1 MGTAEIS
8 RKRVLVLLIFT
19 LLFADGE
26 TLGLASNALVKY
38 KYVVDLVLETLFS
51 PDTLPTSGF
60 RIEAVT
66 QLNVV
71 WENSSSQHEKLIQ
84 LQVEEVKL
92 LNVSEQ
98 NENRNSFKDAHSE
111 SLLGPTI
118 MAALKKPVIFH
129 WNSGK
134 IEALYG
140 SAEERGL
147 PLNLKRGL
155 VSLFQLQPNSG
166 TITEVDVSGNCRVTY
181 EMANNQVIKI
191 KDLLSCGKTEFGFGA
206 PNQVLGVLW
215 QPTCKGL
222 YSVENGVIKAAVIE
236 EGHIFKL
243 NLQTTI
249 GAKISSRQQLHYM
262 TSEIQPKA
270 FYGESLQETLHNL
283 GIFKPLSMTGVL
295 EKIPCKNCTLAN
307 DYLKSLNKNNNLED
321 LSKIS
326 AAKVFL
332 AFVQLLREAK
342 KTEILN
348 FLKKAADNEISF
360 LIDSATAAQTESSL
374 SALSEYLDFTK
385 EKQSPQ
391 VKTFL
396 YAAAFSSYP
405 SKELLNTLLAKFQSR
420 IASREVEET
429 TVSVIGAVIGKM
441 CLRNLCKLQ
450 EVETAKKVIL
460 EGLNTAKEDVK
471 MYLLA
476 LKNARLPETIPLLLQ
491 YTKGQTNS
499 VTSIAVAALQR
510 FPSAYITQEVKKQ
523 MNRIFHQSRNRY
535 GTAVR
540 MAALDVILNNQL
552 SPMELKNIVLSM
564 REMES
569 ELSKYT
575 VAKLQNIRHSDHH
588 QASKVIR
595 ELLRDRLIYNYYH
608 MSRFGCSSS
617 SSGYLAVTTD
627 AISSYNMDL
636 LFGDT
641 GILQKSLTD
650 FFVLN
655 QGNQLHATQVS
666 IEAQGLDSFF
676 KESPAQDEDDDDDE
690 ITASMSV
697 ILFDV
702 QFPPTVF
709 FQGYS
714 DLMEKLWSVTEEPT
728 SIIKGSTLLVDHLQS
743 VMLQSGLVAN
753 AEFQGG
759 LGIDVSGIIELSL
772 WSQKCKTNI
781 RSRGALV
788 INSVIKVDT
797 TFVQAGVKSNSEAT
811 AALDFVSSVKFL
823 DSPILICLQLLNG
836 PYQSREKVTIY
847 KSLQEHVVFSKRKK
861 RTRSFQGAELPLH
874 QANSEMCK
882 KMFSEQQ

>member
-1 MGTAEIS
+1 METPGTS
-8 RKRVLVLLIFT
+8 MKLVLLLLIFT
-19 LLFADGE
+19 LRYAEGE
-26 TLGLASNALVKY
+26 TVNLASDALYRY
-38 KYVVDLVLETLFS
+38 KYVVDLLLETLFS
-51 PDTLPTSGF
+51 PDSLPTSGF

-71 WENSSSQHEKLIQ
+71 WENSSSPHEKLIQ
-84 LQVEEVKL
+84 LQIEEVKL

-98 NENRNSFKDAHSE
+98 NENRNILKNTDSE
-111 SLLGPTI
+111 SFLGPTI
-118 MAALKKPVIFH
+118 MVALKKPVIFH

-155 VSLFQLQPNSG
+155 VSLFQLQQSSG

-181 EMANNQVIKI
+181 EMENNQVIKI
-191 KDLLSCGKTEFGFGA
+191 KDLRSCGKSEFGFDA
-206 PNQVLGVLW
+206 SNQVLGVQW

-249 GAKISSRQQLHYM
+249 GAKISSRQQLDYL
-262 TSEIQPKA
+262 TSELQPKA
-270 FYGESLQETLHNL
+270 FYGESLWETLQNL
-283 GIFKPLSMTGVL
+283 GIFTPLSMTGVL
-295 EKIPCKNCTLAN
+295 EKIPCKNCTPAN
-307 DYLKSLNKNNNLED
+307 DYLKSLNKKNNLQD

-342 KTEILN
+342 KIEILN

-360 LIDSATAAQTESSL
+360 LIDSATAAQTESAL

-385 EKQSPQ
+385 EKQSSQ

-405 SKELLNTLLAKFQSR
+405 SKELLNTLLAKLQSR

-429 TVSVIGAVIGKM
+429 TVSVIGAVVGKM

-450 EVETAKKVIL
+450 EVEIAKKVIL
-460 EGLNTAKEDVK
+460 EGLNAAKDEADVK

-476 LKNARLPETIPLLLQ
+476 LKNARLPETIPVLLQ
-491 YTKGQTNS
+491 YTQGQTNS

-510 FPSAYITQEVKKQ
+510 FPSVYITQEVKKQ
-523 MNRIFHQSRNRY
+523 MNRIFHQSRDRY

-569 ELSKYT
+569 ELSTYT
-575 VAKLQNIRHSDHH
+575 VAKLQNIRHSEHH

-595 ELLRDRLIYNYYH
+595 ELLRDRLICNYNH

-650 FFVLN
+650 FFILT

-676 KESPAQDEDDDDDE
+676 KESSATDDDDDE

-728 SIIKGSTLLVDHLQS
+728 SIIKGSILLVDHLQAF
-743 VMLQSGLVAN
+743 MLQSGLIAN

-772 WSQKCKTNI
+772 WTQKCKTNI

-797 TFVQAGVKSNSEAT
+797 IFGQAGVKCNSAVTERRLRST
-811 AALDFVSSVKFL
+811 NHCKSMSCFPRGRREQGLFREQNCLCIK
-823 DSPILICLQLLNG
+823 PILKCVKKCS
-836 PYQSREKVTIY
+836 QSNCR
-847 KSLQEHVVFSKRKK
+847 L
-861 RTRSFQGAELPLH
+861 
-874 QANSEMCK
+874 
-882 KMFSEQQ
+882 